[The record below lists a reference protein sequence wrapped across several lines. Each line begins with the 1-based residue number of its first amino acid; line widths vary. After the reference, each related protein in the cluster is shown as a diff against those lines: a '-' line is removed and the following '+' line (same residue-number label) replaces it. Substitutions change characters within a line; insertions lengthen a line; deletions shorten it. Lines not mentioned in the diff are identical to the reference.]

1 MGVSSDVLRWLGLE
15 HPPDKPD
22 VVDTVAS
29 VLAHLDPQR
38 ARYLAAFAYLLGR
51 VADADHAISA
61 EERDLM
67 LRLVAKEGSLP
78 SQEAAAVVTLALDE
92 FRRIIATARKRA
104 GVGGKITEKD
114 ITLFTHNVIVAR
126 EFAAVAT
133 IEERLGLLRCL
144 FAVSAADES
153 VIVSEDNEIR
163 RISRELKIEHADFID
178 ARARVRE
185 HLAVLRREP

>member
-15 HPPDKPD
+15 QPPDKPD

-29 VLAHLDPQR
+29 VLAHLDPRR

-67 LRLVAKEGSLP
+67 LRLVAKEGGLP
-78 SQEAAAVVTLALDE
+78 PQDAAAVVTLALDE
-92 FRRIIATARKRA
+92 FRR
-104 GVGGKITEKD
+104 VGGTD
-114 ITLFTHNVIVAR
+114 NVIVAR

-133 IEERLGLLRCL
+133 FEERLGLLRCL

-185 HLAVLRREP
+185 YLAVLRREP

>member
-15 HPPDKPD
+15 QPPDTPG

-29 VLAHLDPQR
+29 VLGHLDARR

-61 EERDLM
+61 EERELM
-67 LRLVAKEGSLP
+67 LRLVAKEGSLSP
-78 SQEAAAVVTLALDE
+78 AETEAVVTLALDE
-92 FRRIIATARKRA
+92 FRRF
-104 GVGGKITEKD
+104 GG
-114 ITLFTHNVIVAR
+114 THNLIVAR

-133 IEERLGLLRCL
+133 FEERLGLLRCL

-163 RISRELKIEHADFID
+163 RISRELKIEHSDFIQ
-178 ARARVRE
+178 ARAEVRD
-185 HLAVLRREP
+185 HLAVLRPRP